1 MTHILSLGAINKQTG
16 EYVYPKIANKK
27 DEYICPDCNKDLILC
42 QGEIIRPYFR
52 HKVDS
57 VNPCNHYCNPTE
69 TQIHKDGKMVMKSLL
84 ERKMPISFIRNCCS
98 CKKNEEYEIPEMT
111 ESSNIELEYRFEYN
125 GTKIADVVYIDNYE
139 ILCIFEICNTHK
151 TCSEN
156 RPEPWFEIDAE
167 ALIKLA
173 NDNAMPHIKIPCIRY
188 EKCDDC
194 IENEKITIETE
205 KENVYNKNKAVDIVY
220 DWLKD
225 GNIIK
230 PFTISNEDF
239 EFGKI
244 QKYVRRDNTNEIY
257 DLIIYEKIKDEEHNY
272 YERYY
277 IKFVYENIPR
287 CFTKEECDVA
297 GIGLSSIKYI
307 DINWVLSQTIQPTQI
322 YCIAEICRYIN
333 DDNNFE
339 VYCSKCDAF
348 APFYVKRTNLC
359 NQNYKVINVGCFCC
373 KYNANTEFA
382 TCFRCK
388 ENNEIYVMETNIVS
402 TLICKNCDIYL
413 YDKTLL
419 YVPYEEK
426 DEVKKYG
433 ACFDKLCKKWYV
445 KNNNKDIN
453 IILSKWKKQKPDQR
467 NTKHPY

>member
-27 DEYICPDCNKDLILC
+27 DEYVCPDCNKDLILC

-57 VNPCNHYCNPTE
+57 VNPCHHYSNPTE

-84 ERKMPISFIRNCCS
+84 ERKTPISFIRNCCS
-98 CKKNEEYEIPEMT
+98 CKKNEEHEIPEMT
-111 ESSNIELEYRFEYN
+111 ESSKIELEYRFEYN
-125 GTKIADVVYIDNYE
+125 GTKIADVVYIDNDD

-167 ALIKLA
+167 TLIKLA
-173 NDNAMPHIKIPCIRY
+173 NDNALHHIKIPCIRC

-194 IENEKITIETE
+194 IEKEKITIEKE
-205 KENVYNKNKAVDIVY
+205 KEQVYNKNKAVDIVY

-230 PFTISNEDF
+230 PFIISNEDF

-244 QKYVRRDNTNEIY
+244 QKYVRRDDTNEIY
-257 DLIIYEKIKDEEHNY
+257 DIIIYEKFKDDDNTHCES
-272 YERYY
+272 YY
-277 IKFVYENIPR
+277 IKLMYETIYA
-287 CFTKEECDVA
+287 CFTKEECDVVE
-297 GIGLSSIKYI
+297 IGLLSSIKYI

-322 YCIAEICRYIN
+322 YCIAEICRYI
-333 DDNNFE
+333 DDDI
-339 VYCSKCDAF
+339 YCSKCDAF
-348 APFYVKRTNLC
+348 APFYVKRTNIC
-359 NQNYKVINVGCFCC
+359 NQNYKVINVGCFDC

-388 ENNEIYVMETNIVS
+388 KNTEINVMETNKVS
-402 TLICKNCDIYL
+402 NLICKNCDIYL

-419 YVPYEEK
+419 NVPYAEK

-433 ACFDKLCKKWYV
+433 ACFDNLCKKWYV

-453 IILSKWKKQKPDQR
+453 IILSKWKKQTPDQS